1 MNISIFVSD
10 TTINHQKLHYSSMET
25 SKITIAVDGFAAC
38 GKSTLA
44 KALAKE
50 LGYVYVDSGAMYRAV
65 TLYFLNNNVD
75 IENASTIQTALENI
89 TIHFENVAGQNQTF
103 LNSVNV
109 EKDIRSMR
117 VSNFVSPVATISAV
131 RAAMV
136 QLQQKIG
143 VQGGIAMDGRD
154 IGTVVFKDAE
164 LKLFLTASIEER
176 TRRRLAEWSSKGV
189 TDITEEEVAKNL
201 KTRDHIDSTRIDSPL
216 CQAEDAIEIDN
227 SLLTPE
233 EQLSFALSLAID
245 AIEKKSVGL
254 VVN

>member
-1 MNISIFVSD
+1 
-10 TTINHQKLHYSSMET
+10 MEI

-65 TLYFLNNNVD
+65 TLYFLDHNIG
-75 IENASTIQTALENI
+75 IEHATSVEEALKNI
-89 TIHFENVAGQNQTF
+89 TIHFENVEGQNHTF
-103 LNSVNV
+103 LNGKNV
-109 EKDIRSMR
+109 EKAIRSMR

-131 RAAMV
+131 RRAMV
-136 QLQQKIG
+136 KIQQEMGAK
-143 VQGGIAMDGRD
+143 GGIAMDGRD

-176 TRRRLAEWSSKGV
+176 TRRRLTEWEGKGI
-189 TDITEEEVAKNL
+189 TDISAKEVEKNL
-201 KTRDHIDSTRIDSPL
+201 ATRDHIDSTRADSPL

-227 SLLTPE
+227 SSLTPT
-233 EQLSFALSLAID
+233 EQLEFALQLSKDI
-245 AIEKKSVGL
+245 IEKKSMGL
-254 VVN
+254 VIS